1 MTVKAF
7 SFRLEAALRLRT
19 QELEVE
25 QMKLQQ
31 LLAQQARLQHELE
44 AVGRE
49 RKAAAEAVQ
58 AANAPSYSD
67 LRALASYIIGA
78 QAQSIRLQSAMTD
91 TAKAIAKQTAVVIR
105 AEQGLKLLD
114 KLRQKRA
121 SEWAYEVNRE
131 LENDSFEC
139 WISSWNRKGP

>member
-49 RKAAAEAVQ
+49 REAAAKAVQ
-58 AANAPSYSD
+58 ADNAPSYSD

-139 WISSWNRKGP
+139 WISSWNRKEP